1 MIRPGPRNLITD
13 VDGILVGNAED
24 QKVRTGTTVVLC
36 AERMVG
42 AVDVRGGAP
51 GTRDIDLLNPTCL
64 VERIDAVVLSGGSAF
79 GLEAG
84 AGAVAWLAERGRGFA
99 VGPTRVPIVP
109 GAILFDLLNGG
120 DKEWG
125 AHSPYPDLARRACE
139 EAGADFTLGTA
150 GAGFGARAGALK
162 GGLGSVSAEDDH
174 GLQVGALVAANA
186 FGSVTMPGTGTL
198 WAWPLELANELGGQ
212 PLPATGVVDQE
223 FAFDAAIGGQTT
235 IGVVA
240 TNAQLTK
247 AEATRIAMMA
257 QDGLARAI
265 RPAHTP
271 FDGDTMFVIATGTL
285 EASEPIAPRALG
297 RLGMI
302 AADCVARAIGRA
314 VVEAESLGDMPS
326 YRELYGDQLSAGR

>member
-1 MIRPGPRNLITD
+1 M
-13 VDGILVGNAED
+13 
-24 QKVRTGTTVVLC
+24 
-36 AERMVG
+36 
-42 AVDVRGGAP
+42 
-51 GTRDIDLLNPTCL
+51 
-64 VERIDAVVLSGGSAF
+64 
-79 GLEAG
+79 
-84 AGAVAWLAERGRGFA
+84 
-99 VGPTRVPIVP
+99 
-109 GAILFDLLNGG
+109 
-120 DKEWG
+120 
-125 AHSPYPDLARRACE
+125 
-139 EAGADFTLGTA
+139 
-150 GAGFGARAGALK
+150 
-162 GGLGSVSAEDDH
+162 
-174 GLQVGALVAANA
+174 
-186 FGSVTMPGTGTL
+186 
-198 WAWPLELANELGGQ
+198 
-212 PLPATGVVDQE
+212 
-223 FAFDAAIGGQTT
+223 
-235 IGVVA
+235 VA